1 MAKKIRLIDEEASG
15 EAETTSTATPGIS
28 GTVSVEGVDGE
39 QLMKYVEAIDWK
51 LWELLKI
58 ARKMD
63 PEG

>member
-15 EAETTSTATPGIS
+15 EAAT
-28 GTVSVEGVDGE
+28 GTEVNSISVEGVDGE